1 MQKTLYMTE
10 ETWRQLQHITG
21 EDRSYSDIIRE
32 LIYLEYE
39 RRMHEEAGGPLNGME
54 KK

>member
-10 ETWRQLQHITG
+10 ETWHQLQAIAG
-21 EDRSYSDIIRE
+21 EDRSFSDVIRE

-39 RRMHEEAGGPLNGME
+39 RRMHKEAGGPMNGME